1 MDEFLKSNQQLWNAW
16 TDLHIGESSY
26 DVDGFKA
33 GKCTLEAVETEE
45 LGDVTGKSLL
55 HLQCH
60 FGMDTMSWARRG
72 AVVTGADFSDK
83 AIALAKSLAA
93 ELDIPA
99 QFVCSNVY
107 DLPDNLTGQFDTVY
121 TSRGILAWL
130 PDLKA
135 WAEVIAHFLAPGG
148 TFYFREFHPFGG
160 IFDADADTPQI
171 HFPYFHTA
179 EPFREEVT
187 GSYAAAEP
195 GVTRIAHEW
204 SHSMGDII
212 NSVIAA
218 GLRIEY
224 LHEFP
229 DSMYKQQSFLTK
241 HDDGRWRYDAAPN
254 SIPLMFS
261 LKATKE

>member
-1 MDEFLKSNQQLWNAW
+1 MDEALKSNQQLWNAW
-16 TDLHIGESSY
+16 TDLHEDSSMY
-26 DVDGFKA
+26 DVAGFKA
-33 GKCTLEAVETEE
+33 GKCRLGSVEIEE

-55 HLQCH
+55 HLMCH

-72 AVVTGADFSDK
+72 AAVTGADFSDK

-99 QFVCSNVY
+99 EFICSNVY
-107 DLPDNLTGQFDTVY
+107 DLPEKLTGQFDIVY
-121 TSRGILAWL
+121 TSRGIMAWL
-130 PDLKA
+130 PDLVK

-148 TFYFREFHPFGG
+148 TFYIREFHPFAD
-160 IFDADADTPQI
+160 IFADADTPQI
-171 HFPYFHTA
+171 FYPYFHTA

-204 SHSMGDII
+204 THSMGDII
-212 NSVIAA
+212 NSLISA

-224 LHEFP
+224 LHEFA
-229 DSMYKQQSFLTK
+229 DCMYEHRSFLTK
-241 HDDGRWRYDAAPN
+241 HDDGMWRYDAAPN

-261 LKATKE
+261 LKATKG